1 MTIHLVLSYP
11 SSFFKGVTVT
21 EAWKTLHKPVF
32 LLASSSESKCC
43 CLGAILLLFQSYPT
57 GFDERFTF
65 SKENHPP
72 PQCKVWWRR
81 YLFFY
86 NNNHKKK
93 GWQKYSALH
102 FWGTH
107 GVSGCL
113 TRGKWQYC
121 DRQNRNVASVSLIC
135 FVLSCWCYSQIFL
148 KILTTSNEF
157 KVFKHTKHDF

>member
-1 MTIHLVLSYP
+1 MTIHLILSYP

-57 GFDERFTF
+57 GFDECFKF

-72 PQCKVWWRR
+72 HSVKFDEDGIC
-81 YLFFY
+81 FSTTTTTT
-86 NNNHKKK
+86 KKRLAK
-93 GWQKYSALH
+93 IFCIAFLRH
-102 FWGTH
+102 TR
-107 GVSGCL
+107 VSGGL